1 MSEAL
6 IDEEIKKLLEQILP
20 KSFLIHDETATL
32 YIIVAS
38 AMELYTG
45 SLSIFKVDRILMD
58 YFDKSENDVKGAKF
72 RLKELRYLERD
83 KEDKR
88 RFTVHKEGKRITKR
102 QLEIMD
108 EEKRNHFI
116 NLVKRK
122 TKEIKSDGGN
132 VNWRSVRKGRERSGL
147 DILTYVDA
155 GERDRVLGA
164 LRTYGERCGKAYAI
178 HAPFLD
184 QNFKVEVERKL
195 KEIAVT
201 YPPYFVEVEAW
212 DPNKFT
218 KELGFLRNPRRQLD
232 IIFSAMPRE
241 AVVTLF
247 INLNLLETLCRQRWI
262 YNEAE
267 EYGYGKGKLSH
278 SYTTSTHNGFDSNSN
293 ILVLFGENYPIRF
306 EEIGVLSLYGYDK
319 VYIGLGESNGTDK
332 EYPIDRKSYKTIRP
346 FITPNSETFSVSYI
360 SAWDVFN
367 QLQYIKPAE
376 IFVSGNRVIALGI
389 AMYYVHCVK
398 NSEEFPIPK
407 LIMAH
412 ISAKEY
418 SKGIGSQNIEIL
430 KI

>member
-1 MSEAL
+1 M
-6 IDEEIKKLLEQILP
+6 DKEIKKQIEQILP

-38 AMELYTG
+38 TMELYTG
-45 SLSIFKVDRILMD
+45 SLSTFKVDRILMD
-58 YFDKSENDVKGAKF
+58 YFNKSENDVKGAKF
-72 RLKELRYLERD
+72 RLKKTRFLEPD

-88 RFTVHKEGKRITKR
+88 RFTVHKKGKMITKR
-102 QLEIMD
+102 QLEKID

-132 VNWRSVRKGRERSGL
+132 VNWRGVREGRERIGL
-147 DILTYVDA
+147 DLLTYVDA

-164 LRTYGERCGKAYAI
+164 LRTYGDRCGKVYVL
-178 HAPFLD
+178 HAQFLD
-184 QNFKVEVERKL
+184 QNFKVEVEREL
-195 KEIAVT
+195 KEIAT
-201 YPPYFVEVEAW
+201 YPPRFIEVEAW
-212 DPNKFT
+212 DPNEFN
-218 KELGFLRNPRRQLD
+218 KELLFLRNPRRQLD

-247 INLNLLETLCRQRWI
+247 INLNLPETLCSQRWI

-267 EYGYGKGKLSH
+267 EYKYGKGKLSY
-278 SYTTSTHNGFDSNSN
+278 SYSTGTHDGFDSNSN

-306 EEIGVLSLYGYDK
+306 EEISVLSLYGYDK
-319 VYIGLGESNGTDK
+319 VYMGLGQSNGTDK
-332 EYPIDRKSYKTIRP
+332 EYLIDKKSYKTMKP
-346 FITPNSETFSVSYI
+346 FLTKNSETFSVSYT
-360 SAWDVFN
+360 STWDVFN
-367 QLQYIKPAE
+367 QMRYIKPTE
-376 IFVSGNRVIALGI
+376 IVVSGNRVIALGV

-398 NSEEFPIPK
+398 NSDDFPIPK
-407 LIMAH
+407 LTMAH
-412 ISAKEY
+412 VSAREY